1 MNHSPES
8 RSPIFQFEAD
18 FANSLRCI
26 PMAVRFKLD
35 TCGIKLKLE
44 QWHKFSQHERQA
56 LLDLPCGTEQEIT
69 EYRWLLQ
76 RLVLD
81 STGEPAKDLAV
92 DPHPAWMEPGKVP
105 EDTSAK
111 AAELGITLQVDQ
123 WANLDPIQR
132 FALIK
137 LSRSGHENRNFLPA
151 LQEFGLA
158 EDENTN

>member
-1 MNHSPES
+1 MNSPSES

-35 TCGIKLKLE
+35 TCGIKLKLD

-56 LLDLPCGTEQEIT
+56 LLDLPCETEQEIT
-69 EYRWLLQ
+69 NYRWLLQ
-76 RLVLD
+76 RLVVD
-81 STGEPAKDLAV
+81 YTGEPAKDLAV
-92 DPHPAWMEPGKVP
+92 APHPPWMDTDKVP
-105 EDTSAK
+105 DETSEK
-111 AAELGITLQVDQ
+111 AAELGLTLPVEQ
-123 WANLDPIQR
+123 WADLTPVQR

-151 LQEFGLA
+151 LQEFGLG
-158 EDENTN
+158 EQR